1 VCTLAMIAG
10 VSWGGGRINKNEPSG
25 SEVQLEPSAQA

>member
-10 VSWGGGRINKNEPSG
+10 ISWGAGRISNNEPSG
-25 SEVQLEPSAQA
+25 SETKLEPSAQA